1 MIIAKL
7 FIFRINKMVSV
18 LIRKTI
24 PLICVMQI
32 KWICPTAPTRP
43 MSLFGGFPS
52 TACMFD
58 CFVGY
63 PLIIVFNF

>member
-1 MIIAKL
+1 MINANL
-7 FIFRINKMVSV
+7 FIFRINKIVSI
-18 LIRKTI
+18 LIKKLI

-52 TACMFD
+52 TACTCD

-63 PLIIVFNF
+63 PLIIAFNF